1 MDTNTNININNVYH
15 ARYIVY
21 TIYIYDRYYTV
32 KVAKSSRFH
41 PMRTRKLQF
50 ISQRQD

>member
-1 MDTNTNININNVYH
+1 MDTNTNININNVYL
-15 ARYIVY
+15 ARYSIH
-21 TIYIYDRYYTV
+21 DRYYTV

>member
-15 ARYIVY
+15 ARYI
-21 TIYIYDRYYTV
+21 YDRYYTV
-32 KVAKSSRFH
+32 QVAKSSRFH